1 MCVWMNDE
9 KVYHKAL
16 NCYLIRNVVAFMFL
30 GTMPSMGQKE
40 FLDLP
45 NEVIQDN
52 IMAFLSNQVLYKV
65 IGIGDRRLTDC
76 CHKVLNKR
84 G

>member
-1 MCVWMNDE
+1 
-9 KVYHKAL
+9 
-16 NCYLIRNVVAFMFL
+16 MFL

-52 IMAFLSNQVLYKV
+52 IMAFLSNQALYKL
-65 IGIGDRRLTDC
+65 IGVGNRRLRDC
-76 CHKVLNKR
+76 CYEVIDKR
-84 G
+84 RYSMYHLAIVSLIKLMCHN